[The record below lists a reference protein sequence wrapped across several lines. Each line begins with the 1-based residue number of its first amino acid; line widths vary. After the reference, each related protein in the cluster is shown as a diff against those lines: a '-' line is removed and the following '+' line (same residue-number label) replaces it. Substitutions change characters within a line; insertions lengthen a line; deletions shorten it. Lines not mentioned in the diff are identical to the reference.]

1 MGLVEKFHKTPG
13 CLRRLDPGRGR
24 EARENNNE
32 MGWTAAHFFLFVL
45 RAIFVAYKRSSIV
58 RVGCLL
64 FGGLKFGER
73 AFVQLD

>member
-1 MGLVEKFHKTPG
+1 VGLVEKFHKTPG

-64 FGGLKFGER
+64 FAGRWF
-73 AFVQLD
+73 AFWRS

>member
-1 MGLVEKFHKTPG
+1 MLKSFIKLPVV
-13 CLRRLDPGRGR
+13 CVVSIQGRGC

-64 FGGLKFGER
+64 FAGRWF
-73 AFVQLD
+73 AFWRS